1 MYVSRPLKEGFPGP
15 NMTHWEDFYNTHLPP
30 ADFEDN
36 RSLLKEFCERHNK
49 LQNRIVLVTV
59 SVLSGG
65 TTVPLE
71 HNTVRFVDNFSAG
84 TRGSASAEY
93 FLDND
98 YAVIFMHRHKSL
110 EPFTRHFTG
119 QQFFDMLDIADNS
132 QSSTIAIKPDSVDVF
147 APVLAKYKIARETQM
162 ILYVNFTSVV
172 DYMWLLRAACECLAA
187 FEERAVLYLAA
198 AVSDFYIPE
207 DMMLLFLLRCGS
219 FCRPVEPYHSLNW
232 VIEKLLSD
240 PILNFNKS
248 YHSQDTPVED
258 DQPGVAPTHK
268 MQSGD
273 GAPTI
278 SLQLVPKMLAPL
290 ASLWVPHAFVVS
302 FKLET
307 DESLLIVKARDS
319 LNKYKHKLVIANVL
333 QTRKHR
339 VVFVTP
345 TDSYELHLTRE
356 QTLQGL
362 EIEEPIVADVVQKHG
377 EYISN
382 AQQRQ

>member
-1 MYVSRPLKEGFPGP
+1 
-15 NMTHWEDFYNTHLPP
+15 MTHWEDFYNTHLPP

-49 LQNRIVLVTV
+49 LQNRIVLVTQKN
-59 SVLSGG
+59 SAKPHTKNLASGG

-93 FLDND
+93 FLDHD

-187 FEERAVLYLAA
+187 FEQRAVLYLAA

-207 DMMLLFLLRCGS
+207 DMMPSIYSVLYIEMFIKIKTLEASGQVKDTLLPER
-219 FCRPVEPYHSLNW
+219 
-232 VIEKLLSD
+232 
-240 PILNFNKS
+240 
-248 YHSQDTPVED
+248 
-258 DQPGVAPTHK
+258 PTHK

-377 EYISN
+377 EFISN

>member
-1 MYVSRPLKEGFPGP
+1 
-15 NMTHWEDFYNTHLPP
+15 MTHWEDFYNTHLPP

-49 LQNRIVLVTV
+49 LQNRIVLVTLEGNTKRKK
-59 SVLSGG
+59 SQKSGG

-93 FLDND
+93 FLDHD

-187 FEERAVLYLAA
+187 FEQRAVLYLAA

-207 DMMLLFLLRCGS
+207 DMMGEQERQVGEEQREKAFKCIKCPLVATTFEYELLLFEC
-219 FCRPVEPYHSLNW
+219 FKDFIRPGKGNV
-232 VIEKLLSD
+232 
-240 PILNFNKS
+240 
-248 YHSQDTPVED
+248 
-258 DQPGVAPTHK
+258 QPGVAPTHK

-345 TDSYELHLTRE
+345 TDSYELHLSRE

-377 EYISN
+377 EFISN

>member
-1 MYVSRPLKEGFPGP
+1 
-15 NMTHWEDFYNTHLPP
+15 MTHWEDFYNTHLPP

-49 LQNRIVLVTV
+49 LQNRIVLVT
-59 SVLSGG
+59 SGG

-93 FLDND
+93 FLDHD

-119 QQFFDMLDIADNS
+119 QQFFDMLDIADIADG

-162 ILYVNFTSVV
+162 ILYVSFTSVV

-207 DMMLLFLLRCGS
+207 DMM
-219 FCRPVEPYHSLNW
+219 
-232 VIEKLLSD
+232 
-240 PILNFNKS
+240 
-248 YHSQDTPVED
+248 
-258 DQPGVAPTHK
+258 PTHK

-290 ASLWVPHAFVVS
+290 ASLWVPLAYVVS

-307 DESLLIVKARDS
+307 DENLLIVKARDS

-345 TDSYELHLTRE
+345 TDSYEVHLSRE
-356 QTLQGL
+356 QAHQGL
-362 EIEEPIVADVVQKHG
+362 EIEEPIVADVVQKHS
-377 EYISN
+377 EFILS

>member
-1 MYVSRPLKEGFPGP
+1 
-15 NMTHWEDFYNTHLPP
+15 MTHWEDFYNTHLPP

-49 LQNRIVLVTV
+49 LQNRIVLVTYNPGMIY
-59 SVLSGG
+59 SGG

-93 FLDND
+93 FLDHD

-207 DMMLLFLLRCGS
+207 DMMEIHTGGHSYSTIWLRHL
-219 FCRPVEPYHSLNW
+219 VSLKAKD
-232 VIEKLLSD
+232 V
-240 PILNFNKS
+240 
-248 YHSQDTPVED
+248 
-258 DQPGVAPTHK
+258 QPGVVPTHK

-345 TDSYELHLTRE
+345 TDSYELHLSRE

-362 EIEEPIVADVVQKHG
+362 EIEEPIVADVVLKHG
-377 EYISN
+377 EFISN
-382 AQQRQ
+382 ATQRQ

>member
-1 MYVSRPLKEGFPGP
+1 
-15 NMTHWEDFYNTHLPP
+15 MTHWEDFYNTHLPP

-49 LQNRIVLVTV
+49 LQNRIVLVTLNFFI
-59 SVLSGG
+59 SWSGG

-93 FLDND
+93 FLDHD

-207 DMMLLFLLRCGS
+207 DMMSLITACQFRVISCLASQALLGGR
-219 FCRPVEPYHSLNW
+219 
-232 VIEKLLSD
+232 K
-240 PILNFNKS
+240 
-248 YHSQDTPVED
+248 
-258 DQPGVAPTHK
+258 PTHK

-362 EIEEPIVADVVQKHG
+362 EIEEPIVADVVAKHG
-377 EYISN
+377 EYINN

>member
-1 MYVSRPLKEGFPGP
+1 
-15 NMTHWEDFYNTHLPP
+15 MTHWEDFYNTHLPP

-49 LQNRIVLVTV
+49 LQNRIVLVT
-59 SVLSGG
+59 SGG

-93 FLDND
+93 FLDHD

-187 FEERAVLYLAA
+187 FEQRAVLYLAA

-207 DMMLLFLLRCGS
+207 DMM
-219 FCRPVEPYHSLNW
+219 
-232 VIEKLLSD
+232 
-240 PILNFNKS
+240 
-248 YHSQDTPVED
+248 
-258 DQPGVAPTHK
+258 PTHK

-345 TDSYELHLTRE
+345 TDSYELHLSRE

-362 EIEEPIVADVVQKHG
+362 EIEEPIVADVVQKHA
-377 EYISN
+377 EFISN